1 MILLLM
7 GKDNTFFLFND
18 RSTRVSLTKK
28 PKKPKKLTRQTF
40 FLLERLLLAYLWPY

>member
-28 PKKPKKLTRQTF
+28 PKKLIRQTF
-40 FLLERLLLAYLWPY
+40 FLLERQLLAYLWPY